1 MRRFCTRFVPSC
13 SCIELE
19 AADFVFGG
27 LLQPMAVRT
36 RRISP
41 ACGKFSPR
49 NARVIAH
56 SVVGVSSVEKSGA
69 CRMMFSL
76 CVYVP
81 VPSEC
86 DHSVSQLSS
95 TGTCA

>member
-1 MRRFCTRFVPSC
+1 MPSC
-13 SCIELE
+13 SCIKIE
-19 AADFVFGG
+19 ATDFVCGG
-27 LLQPMAVRT
+27 QFQPRAVRT

-41 ACGKFSPR
+41 ACGKVSPR
-49 NARVIAH
+49 DARVIAH

-76 CVYVP
+76 SVFVP

-86 DHSVSQLSS
+86 DHSVSPTLLY
-95 TGTCA
+95 